1 MVAVIHTSRHLRRCL
16 YYNEQKVAAGNALLL
31 EAGYYPMAAQD
42 MNFHQKLARLEKLT
56 ELNQQT
62 KCNCVHISLNFDP
75 SEKLSPGLLIK
86 IAELYLEKIG
96 FAGQPYLLYEH
107 FDAGHPHVH
116 LVTTQIKPDGKAI
129 RTQALGKNES
139 SKARREIEALYGLM
153 RAEGAEQRKVL
164 RPVGTNTERVQ
175 YGQME
180 TKRAIERVLQH
191 VLKNYK
197 LSSLTQL
204 NAVLGLYNLTADAGT
219 EHSWLRRHGG
229 LIYHVL
235 DKHGNKIGIPVKASD
250 LLGKPTLKAV
260 EGLFARHEAAKRQHC
275 PRVRNAINLA
285 LVPSEMS
292 LSTLHTI
299 LQKDGIDL
307 VVCSRGVNAA
317 VELIYVDHIQK
328 VVFSGDELGLPY
340 NAASIL
346 KRCRNDLTIG
356 GSGKRKALTGSGS
369 PVPVSDQTHERK
381 DDLVPNLA
389 QVLFGPG
396 PQPAVPDWHLRRR
409 RKRRKKQARQPQ

>member
-1 MVAVIHTSRHLRRCL
+1 
-16 YYNEQKVAAGNALLL
+16 
-31 EAGYYPMAAQD
+31 
-42 MNFHQKLARLEKLT
+42 
-56 ELNQQT
+56 
-62 KCNCVHISLNFDP
+62 
-75 SEKLSPGLLIK
+75 
-86 IAELYLEKIG
+86 
-96 FAGQPYLLYEH
+96 
-107 FDAGHPHVH
+107 
-116 LVTTQIKPDGKAI
+116 
-129 RTQALGKNES
+129 
-139 SKARREIEALYGLM
+139 
-153 RAEGAEQRKVL
+153 
-164 RPVGTNTERVQ
+164 
-175 YGQME
+175 
-180 TKRAIERVLQH
+180 
-191 VLKNYK
+191 
-197 LSSLTQL
+197 
-204 NAVLGLYNLTADAGT
+204 
-219 EHSWLRRHGG
+219 
-229 LIYHVL
+229 
-235 DKHGNKIGIPVKASD
+235 
-250 LLGKPTLKAV
+250 
-260 EGLFARHEAAKRQHC
+260 
-275 PRVRNAINLA
+275 
-285 LVPSEMS
+285 MS